1 MFQHFWKRLSP
12 KQLSIFIQTFSL
24 IAIFF
29 EGYDQGESLHQKYMS
44 CSLTTNSPGVM
55 GGVNASPNYVAEV
68 GIGLLDGTVT
78 DTTHQGGIVSIYY
91 LGAIVGAFVG
101 GWIADRIGRINGLLI
116 AAVFALVGGALQAAT
131 QSSDFIIVARVVTGL
146 GTGALTAIVPVYIA
160 EVSSA
165 GHRGGFLGYV
175 FIANYL
181 GISIAYWL
189 DFGLSFI
196 EGGYSELRWRFLL
209 AFQCL
214 PALILMAGIKFLPD
228 SPRFLASVGRLDEA
242 KEVLE
247 HIRGNKG
254 PDVEKEFAE
263 ICAVAE
269 DSKPSSPV
277 QFAKV
282 LLGRATNGAHLGR
295 RAWLCLWLQIMASWT
310 GITAVTAHSP
320 VLLKQAGYSPI
331 KQSGLAGGLNTIGI
345 VGTIISAQIVDRLGR
360 RKCLIGGSFGLFLV
374 NLVAAALYEGSRTYP
389 SKAAQI
395 APAAVTM
402 LFLFNLIYASTWGT
416 VAFLIPTEI
425 FPSEMRAQG
434 NGFGITG
441 WAIGV
446 GMTVLVNPIMF
457 GDLESR
463 TYFLF
468 AGLNLLWCPIV
479 YFFYPET
486 AGRSL
491 ESIEAMFESSSPL
504 YTKMEATY
512 RAAGNGDVLANRRLS
527 VNRMSEDGEKFTVD
541 KDSVSDHAKV

>member
-1 MFQHFWKRLSP
+1 MRLS
-12 KQLSIFIQTFSL
+12 
-24 IAIFF
+24 
-29 EGYDQGESLHQKYMS
+29 
-44 CSLTTNSPGVM
+44 LTNFAGVM
-55 GGVNASPNYVAEV
+55 GGVNASPNYVVEV
-68 GIGLLDGTVT
+68 GIGLPDGTVT

-101 GWIADRIGRINGLLI
+101 GWIADRIGRINGLFI
-116 AAVFALVGGALQAAT
+116 AAGFALIGGALQAAT
-131 QSSDFIIVARVVTGL
+131 QSSDFILVSRVVTGM

-165 GHRGGFLGYV
+165 GHRGGYLGYV

-181 GISIAYWL
+181 GISVAYWL
-189 DFGLSFI
+189 DFGLSFVD
-196 EGGYSELRWRFLL
+196 GGYSALRWRFLL
-209 AFQCL
+209 AFQCV
-214 PALILMAGIKFLPD
+214 PALILMAGVKFLPD

-254 PDVEKEFAE
+254 PEVGKEFAE

-269 DSKPSSPV
+269 DSKPSSPI

-282 LLGRATNGAHLGR
+282 LCGRATSGSHLGR

-310 GITAVTAHSP
+310 GVTAVTAYSP
-320 VLLKQAGYSPI
+320 VLLRQAGYSTI

-360 RKCLIGGSFGLFLV
+360 RKCLIGGAFGLFLV
-374 NLVAAALYEGSRTYP
+374 NLVAASLYEGSRANP
-389 SKAAQI
+389 SKAEQI

-457 GDLESR
+457 GDMLSR

-479 YFFYPET
+479 FFFYPET

-491 ESIEAMFESSSPL
+491 ESIEAMFETSSPL
-504 YTKMEATY
+504 YTKMEAAY
-512 RAAGNGDVLANRRLS
+512 KAAGNGDVLASRHQAG
-527 VNRMSEDGEKFTVD
+527 DEKFVTPVD
-541 KDSVSDHAKV
+541 SVKNVDVDSVSDLPKV